1 MVYFRAGKQKRY
13 REKIKMKLGRI
24 LTRLIAVSFLSIL
37 LMGSA
42 AFAATDKGGSG
53 SGAGSGSKTKSSSS
67 SQTPTGGGGS
77 VQGYAADSALQTG
90 TVVQLEGG
98 ANAKVGPATS
108 KNLNQMYGVVVDP
121 HELSL
126 TLSDSSLANESY
138 VATSGTYDVLV
149 SNQGGPISSGDFVT
163 LSAIDGVAMK
173 AGTDEPTVL
182 GRAAGGFTGKSGVGS
197 IPLKNVNGQPTQT
210 VTLGLVPVAINIQ
223 RNPNKKSTKVDVP
236 KPLQRIGQ
244 AIAEKPVSPIRIYL
258 SVAITVLCIIIA
270 ITVLSAGIR
279 NSIIAIG
286 RNPLSKKSIFRGLLE
301 IVLTSFLI
309 LIIGLFTVYLLL
321 KL

>member
-1 MVYFRAGKQKRY
+1 
-13 REKIKMKLGRI
+13 MKLGRI
-24 LTRLIAVSFLSIL
+24 LTRLIAILCLSVV
-37 LMGSA
+37 MTGGA
-42 AFAATDKGGSG
+42 AYAAASKSG
-53 SGAGSGSKTKSSSS
+53 SGTGSTSTTS

-77 VQGYAADSALQTG
+77 VQGYAADKALQIG

-98 ANAKVGPATS
+98 STAKVAPATS

-121 HELSL
+121 HQLSL
-126 TLSDSSLANESY
+126 TISDSSLANESY

-149 SNQGGPISSGDFVT
+149 SNQAGPIKSGDFVT

-173 AGTDEPTVL
+173 AGTDESTVL

-197 IPLKNVNGQPTQT
+197 IALKNVNGQQTQT
-210 VTLGLVPVAINIQ
+210 VTLGMVPVAIDIQ
-223 RNPNKKSTKVDVP
+223 RNPNKKSTKADVP

-244 AIAEKPVSPIRIYL
+244 AIAEKPVSAVRIYL

-270 ITVLSAGIR
+270 ITVLWAGIR